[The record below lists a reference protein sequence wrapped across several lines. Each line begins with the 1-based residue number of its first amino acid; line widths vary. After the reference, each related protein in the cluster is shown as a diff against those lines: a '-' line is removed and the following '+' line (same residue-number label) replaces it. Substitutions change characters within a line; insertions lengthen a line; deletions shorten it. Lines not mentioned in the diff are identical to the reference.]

1 MLRLTSS
8 ALSFCAAV
16 LISTA
21 AFAQVPPNP
30 NNPNENVPEKY
41 AYTPYGE
48 NIKLDQ
54 MGLNRNGLP
63 VKSLVVD
70 TVFLAAPEMASF
82 NVKTRT
88 NHRQKSV
95 NILFTDGHVTSP
107 ANRDDRFTVDAR
119 NYNELRDSFSKIL
132 QVFEQ
137 ADAEP

>member
-48 NIKLDQ
+48 NIYLD
-54 MGLNRNGLP
+54 
-63 VKSLVVD
+63 K
-70 TVFLAAPEMASF
+70 A
-82 NVKTRT
+82 
-88 NHRQKSV
+88 
-95 NILFTDGHVTSP
+95 
-107 ANRDDRFTVDAR
+107 
-119 NYNELRDSFSKIL
+119 
-132 QVFEQ
+132 
-137 ADAEP
+137 